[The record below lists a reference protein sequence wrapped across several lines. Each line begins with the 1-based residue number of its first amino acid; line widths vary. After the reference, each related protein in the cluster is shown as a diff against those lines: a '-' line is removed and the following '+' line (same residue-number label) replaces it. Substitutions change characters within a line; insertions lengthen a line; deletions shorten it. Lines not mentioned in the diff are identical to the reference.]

1 MAAGPTYTPIA
12 TATITSDGQG
22 WDFTSIPSTYTDL
35 RLVVY
40 GRGTYASTTFGG
52 SGRFNNDSGTNY
64 SYIRLFTDGSAQSQ
78 RNTNADTFNV
88 GELPSANATANV
100 FGEVVIDIMNYSNTT
115 TNKTVLVRTSS
126 MAGSNYMF
134 AYVNLWRST
143 AAINRITFGTAGLN
157 SMKTGSIATLYG
169 IKAA

>member
-1 MAAGPTYTPIA
+1 MPTTYEPIA
-12 TATITSDGQG
+12 TTTITSDGQG

-35 RLVVY
+35 RLIVY

-52 SGRFNNDSGTNY
+52 YGRLNNDSGTNY
-64 SYIRLFTDGSAQSQ
+64 SYVRFFSDGTAQSQ
-78 RNTNADTFNV
+78 RQANQDTFGV

-100 FGEVVIDIMNYSNTT
+100 FGQTVIDILNYSNTT
-115 TNKTVLVRTSS
+115 TFKTVLARTSTP
-126 MAGSNYMF
+126 GYTF
-134 AYVNLWRST
+134 TYVNLWRNT

-157 SMKTGSIATLYG
+157 SMKAGSMATLYG

>member
-1 MAAGPTYTPIA
+1 MPATYEPIA
-12 TATITSDGQG
+12 TATIASDGQG

-35 RLVVY
+35 RLVIY

-52 SGRFNNDSGTNY
+52 YGRFNNDSGTNY
-64 SYIRLFTDGSAQSQ
+64 SYTRLFSDGTAQSQ
-78 RNTNADTFNV
+78 RQTSADTFSV

-100 FGEVVIDIMNYSNTT
+100 FGQTVIDILNYSSTT
-115 TNKTVLVRTSS
+115 IQKTVLVRTSTITS
-126 MAGSNYMF
+126 SSYTF
-134 AYVNLWRST
+134 TYVNLWRNT

-157 SMKTGSIATLYG
+157 SMKAGSMATLYG